1 MLNYWIL
8 GNYNMFF
15 FFDAAPRLLRSLE
28 RAEGPGENRRQEGET
43 KQEIET
49 LLTSSI

>member
-1 MLNYWIL
+1 MLLNHAKL
-8 GNYNMFF
+8 LNFGQPQHVL

-49 LLTSSI
+49 